1 MQRIGKNQLMRIFLL
16 QSFILIRKR
25 LLTLPCPN
33 KDMST
38 LKGLNDRVE
47 ILNELRFYFRNEQKL
62 LKEGWMSESDFFK
75 TIETLIKEYLLILL
89 QEE

>member
-1 MQRIGKNQLMRIFLL
+1 
-16 QSFILIRKR
+16 
-25 LLTLPCPN
+25 
-33 KDMST
+33 MST